1 MNHMELVTAPNPN
14 KCAYYFPHHAV
25 MKESSITTKLRVV
38 FDGSAPSSSG
48 LSLNDILFRGPKV
61 QPDLLDIL
69 LGFRMHSI
77 VITADIAKMYRQAA
91 SFLSTRCLLQLA
103 NEVEDPSLKRVISSD
118 FYVDDLLTGCSS
130 EDACYSLYKNVNKVL
145 EAAGFPLRKWCSNS
159 SSLMSR
165 IPKDTDNATY
175 RLSLTHQDTANT
187 LGLSWQPSTDTFH
200 FSLGTWNPPAHMTK
214 RSLLSDINRIFD
226 PIGLITPILIKGKIF
241 LQQLWLLKLSWDS
254 ILPADLQARWIN
266 FYSSLESLDKLSIS
280 RKVTIDGESTIT

>member
-1 MNHMELVTAPNPN
+1 M
-14 KCAYYFPHHAV
+14 
-25 MKESSITTKLRVV
+25 
-38 FDGSAPSSSG
+38 
-48 LSLNDILFRGPKV
+48 
-61 QPDLLDIL
+61 
-69 LGFRMHSI
+69 
-77 VITADIAKMYRQAA
+77 
-91 SFLSTRCLLQLA
+91 QLA

-280 RKVTIDGESTIT
+280 RKVTIDGESTITLHGFCDASQAAYGACVYIRNQSPDGSTTVNLLMSKSRVAPMRTTTIPRL